1 MLNDRLLGAASLL
14 FAAFLA
20 WFGVGLEAPFSYEP
34 VGPRA
39 FPLLLSI
46 LIGICGLVLTWKGGN
61 RVDSNPPGVN
71 ARILNLVCVLAFYAI
86 SFVWLGFIVSTS
98 IMTVLVARLFGGSWP
113 KSVAGGVLMSVLFY
127 LLFDRALDVV
137 LPSGLLGAWL

>member
-1 MLNDRLLGAASLL
+1 MLNDRLLGVASLL
-14 FAAFLA
+14 FASFLA
-20 WFGVGLEAPFSYEP
+20 WFGLGLEAPFSYEP

-61 RVDSNPPGVN
+61 RVDSNPSGVN
-71 ARILNLVCVLAFYAI
+71 IRILMMVGVLAFYAA
-86 SFVWLGFIVSTS
+86 SFVWTGFIVSTS
-98 IMTVLVARLFGGSWP
+98 IMTILVGRLFGGSWP
-113 KSVAGGVLMSVLFY
+113 KCIAGGLLMSLLFY